1 MKQKEEVVSR
11 TLSYLASLPLFAESG
26 ESSLWSLACE
36 CTFEQVE
43 KGDVL
48 FLQNDAPDR
57 AYIVRTGKISLI
69 LNSLDGREMVI
80 NEMQAGDL
88 FGELGILTRKAH
100 STSAIARTKGELIV
114 IPRRALRKIIESEHQ
129 VAIRLLEITAD
140 RLQMSGERESALAFM
155 DAQARLARLLLELE
169 KEEEEKGYVT
179 ISQDELAHRTGLI
192 RQTVAK
198 ALGKWRRAGWLITG
212 RGRIL
217 ILNRKA
223 LRDLESNLL
232 V

>member
-1 MKQKEEVVSR
+1 MKYKEEGTSR
-11 TLSYLASLPLFAESG
+11 TQRFLRSLPLFADLS
-26 ESSLWSLACE
+26 ESSLLSLAGE
-36 CTFEQVE
+36 CSFKRLE
-43 KGDVL
+43 KGEIL
-48 FLQNDAPDR
+48 FFQTDSSDAVF
-57 AYIVRTGKISLI
+57 IVSTGIISI
-69 LNSLDGREMVI
+69 VLNSPDGREMVI
-80 NEMQAGDL
+80 NEMQDGDL
-88 FGELGILTRKAH
+88 FGELGILTKKSR
-100 STSAIARTKGELIV
+100 STSAIARTDSELLAISS
-114 IPRRALRKIIESEHQ
+114 RAFLKLVESEPT
-129 VAIRLLEITAD
+129 VAVRLLRIAAN
-140 RLQMSGERESALAFM
+140 RLQMSGKRESALAFL

-169 KEEEEKGYVT
+169 EQDLDKGYVT

-223 LRDLESNLL
+223 LEALENNLL